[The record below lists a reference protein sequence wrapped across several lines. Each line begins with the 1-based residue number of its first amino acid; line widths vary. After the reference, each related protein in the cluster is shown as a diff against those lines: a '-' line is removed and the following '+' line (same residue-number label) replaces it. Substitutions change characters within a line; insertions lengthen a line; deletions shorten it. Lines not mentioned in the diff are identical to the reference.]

1 MEVWRSRGLFLALVA
16 SFALLIFLSPAFEV
30 AGQRGTASAAADT
43 ATSVGRCAAGNS
55 ALQPKTTDPY
65 GTPSG
70 STLSCT
76 GAPLRPCLQNQW
88 TGE

>member
-1 MEVWRSRGLFLALVA
+1 MKVWRGRGLFWALVA
-16 SFALLIFLSPAFEV
+16 SFALLISLFPSLEV
-30 AGQRGTASAAADT
+30 TGQRDAASAAADT
-43 ATSVGRCAAGNS
+43 ASAVRCAAGSS

-76 GAPLRPCLQNQW
+76 GAPLKPCTQNQYS
-88 TGE
+88 G